1 LLSQACLSEGST
13 VDTQQ
18 RILELLNCGDWACA
32 YNERQSLAHVCRK
45 LAVLLEANQ
54 SERARTVARSAA
66 VDMRAATHDWA
77 ELAAELR
84 RSRRRGPLGIGLAHP
99 GAASQPA

>member
-1 LLSQACLSEGST
+1 M
-13 VDTQQ
+13 DTQQ
-18 RILELLNCGDWACA
+18 RILELLNGGDWACA

-45 LAVLLEANQ
+45 LAVLLDSTQ

-66 VDMRAATHDWA
+66 LDMRAATHDWA

-84 RSRRRGPLGIGLAHP
+84 SRRRRGPISAGVSHP